1 MRLMRDLSTALDH
14 SFEDPGLLRQA
25 LTHGS
30 VSSGPTTSYQR
41 LEFLGDRVLGLVI
54 ADLLLAN
61 FPDEDEGALA
71 KRLAALVSAE
81 TLADVASEIGLG
93 KHIRVRRDDSSMAT
107 APGLLAD
114 VCEAVIAALYQD
126 GGLSVA
132 RAFIARYWTQ
142 RLKDTPQPP
151 TDPKTL
157 LQEWAQARGYELPDY
172 VEIKRAGPDHAPSFT
187 VSVQVGV
194 MAPVEGQGATKRA
207 AEKLAA
213 AKLLEQLHAHD

>member
-1 MRLMRDLSTALDH
+1 MRDLSTALDH

-71 KRLAALVSAE
+71 RRLAALVSAE

-93 KHIRVRRDDSSMAT
+93 KHIRVRGDDSSMAT

-126 GGLSVA
+126 GGLSAA
-132 RAFIARYWTQ
+132 RAFITRYWTQ

-157 LQEWAQARGYELPDY
+157 LQEWTQARGYELPDY
-172 VEIKRAGPDHAPSFT
+172 IEIKRAGPDHAPSFT
-187 VSVQVGV
+187 ISVQVGD
-194 MAPVEGQGATKRA
+194 MAPVEGQGTTKRA

>member
-1 MRLMRDLSTALDH
+1 MSDLSATLDY

-81 TLADVASEIGLG
+81 TLVEVASEIGLG
-93 KHIRVRRDDSSMAT
+93 DYIHVRDDDSSMAT
-107 APGLLAD
+107 APGPLAD

-126 GGLSVA
+126 GGLSAA
-132 RAFIARYWTQ
+132 RTFIARHWTQ

-157 LQEWAQARGYELPDY
+157 LQEWAQARGYELPRY
-172 VEIKRAGPDHAPSFT
+172 LEIKRAGPDHAPRFT
-187 VSVQVGV
+187 ISVQVGD
-194 MAPVEGQGATKRA
+194 MAAVEGEGASKRT
-207 AEKLAA
+207 AEKMAA
-213 AKLLEQLHAHD
+213 AKLLERLQAHD

>member
-1 MRLMRDLSTALDH
+1 MRDLSTALDYT
-14 SFEDPGLLRQA
+14 FEDPGLLRQA

-41 LEFLGDRVLGLVI
+41 LEFLGDRVLGLVV

-81 TLADVASEIGLG
+81 TLVDVAKEIGLG
-93 KHIRVRRDDSSMAT
+93 DHIRVRGDDGGMAT

-126 GGLSVA
+126 GGLSAA

-142 RLKDTPQPP
+142 RLKDTLQPP
-151 TDPKTL
+151 SEPKTL
-157 LQEWAQARGYELPDY
+157 LQEWAQARGHELPSY
-172 VEIKRAGPDHAPSFT
+172 AEIKRAGPDHAPSFT
-187 VSVQVGV
+187 VSVQIGDMVPAEGVG
-194 MAPVEGQGATKRA
+194 PTKRT
-207 AEKLAA
+207 AEKMAA
-213 AKLLEQLHAHD
+213 TKLLELLHAHD